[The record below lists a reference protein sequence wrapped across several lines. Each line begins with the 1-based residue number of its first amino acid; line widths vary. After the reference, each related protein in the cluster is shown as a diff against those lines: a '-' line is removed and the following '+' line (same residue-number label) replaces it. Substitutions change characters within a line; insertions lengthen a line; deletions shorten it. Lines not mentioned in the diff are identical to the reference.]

1 MEMKPRTVG
10 NVSVL
15 AIEGRFDANT
25 APPVQHW
32 LEQATTAPRARVL
45 VDLSETTFVD
55 STALATLVS
64 AMKRCQQ
71 VQGEFALCGLRR
83 PVLMIFELTRL
94 DKAFNIF
101 VDAEHALNV
110 LNA

>member
-1 MEMKPRTVG
+1 
-10 NVSVL
+10 
-15 AIEGRFDANT
+15 
-25 APPVQHW
+25 
-32 LEQATTAPRARVL
+32 
-45 VDLSETTFVD
+45 
-55 STALATLVS
+55 
-64 AMKRCQQ
+64 RCQQ